1 MRPDELWDAIGEI
14 DESYLK
20 EAKEKPNRRKITWV
34 GIGSLAACFL
44 FLFFL
49 PNGFLHR
56 IYLNDLEADY
66 VSKDYTKFSVYYV
79 DGDTLSRFTYEIHG
93 GYEEMFFAWKN
104 QNGIDGNVLLKDM
117 TLQPKTEG
125 DDAVMEDSSGRDCV
139 LRVEV
144 SSAFA
149 DYMEKDNA
157 ELLVESLKKT
167 VASYIGANIS
177 DIEVILVE

>member
-1 MRPDELWDAIGEI
+1 MRSDELWDAIGEI

-44 FLFFL
+44 FLLFL

-56 IYLNDLEADY
+56 NFLNDLEADY

-79 DGDTLSRFTYEIHG
+79 DGDTLACFTYEIHG

-104 QNGIDGNVLLKDM
+104 QNGIEENVVLKDI
-117 TLQPKTEG
+117 TLQPKIGG
-125 DDAVMEDSSGRDCV
+125 DDIVIEDSSGRDCI
-139 LRVEV
+139 LRIEI

-167 VASYIGANIS
+167 VVSYIGVKIS